1 MTSRPPS
8 LWVATRDYREAR
20 SAAFVIAFAAVL
32 AVVPGLVVPML
43 VRAFLNRVLV
53 SGNVLWEIPILI
65 GLVACGVVTTVLVA
79 IQWHTATLVATR
91 LSASTSAAL
100 VWHVL
105 RLPTSVIERFGIGGL
120 TARVSMLQVRA
131 FQAGVLVPLA
141 FVNLFVI
148 VVYAVVIVILDPV
161 MGAAAIVVVLVS
173 IIVSGVLLLRRRE
186 LQDASSAA
194 TVSLSEQTTRVVTDM
209 ETIKASAAEQWVFDR
224 WSQERSGSAEATSAL
239 EVDGQRL
246 GLVSPF
252 TQAAG
257 LGIMLALGSLLVFR
271 GSLDLG
277 SFVAIQALLT
287 SMLIP
292 AGQIVWLGVL
302 AEGVASPQRLADEV
316 RDLPVDVEVSARGD
330 VDIPGS
336 GPVALSVRDLRFGY
350 DDPDPDRSG
359 QADPL
364 GDPPLFDGLSLEIPA
379 GAWLA
384 VVGGSGSGK
393 STLARLCVGELQP
406 WSGEILLDGVPRLA
420 TRRAARCAA
429 VGYVPQYPQLTPGTV
444 LDNVRMFD
452 PNIPEA
458 AVVEA
463 LSTAC
468 VLDAIDRRP
477 GGLQEMVLATGHGF
491 SGGELQRL
499 AIARA
504 LVRGPRLLVL
514 DEATSALDPI
524 VEAQLEE
531 RLRKLSVTC
540 LVIAHRLSTVRDAD
554 EIVVL
559 ERGAVVQRGSFDE
572 LRLQGR
578 FKELVH
584 G

>member
-1 MTSRPPS
+1 
-8 LWVATRDYREAR
+8 
-20 SAAFVIAFAAVL
+20 
-32 AVVPGLVVPML
+32 
-43 VRAFLNRVLV
+43 
-53 SGNVLWEIPILI
+53 
-65 GLVACGVVTTVLVA
+65 
-79 IQWHTATLVATR
+79 
-91 LSASTSAAL
+91 
-100 VWHVL
+100 
-105 RLPTSVIERFGIGGL
+105 
-120 TARVSMLQVRA
+120 VSMMQVRA
-131 FQAGVLVPLA
+131 FQAGVLLPLA

-161 MGAAAIVVVLVS
+161 MGAAAIAVVLVS
-173 IIVSGVLLLRRRE
+173 TVVSLLLLLRRRE
-186 LQDASSAA
+186 LQEAASTA

-271 GSLDLG
+271 GTLDLG

-316 RDLPVDVEVSARGD
+316 LDLPVDVEVSARGD

-336 GPVALSVRDLRFGY
+336 GPVALSVLDVRFGY
-350 DDPDPDRSG
+350 G
-359 QADPL
+359 GL
-364 GDPPLFDGLSLEIPA
+364 GGGRAGEHEARGERPRVDGLSLEIPA

-406 WSGEILLDGVPRLA
+406 WSGEILLDGVPRL
-420 TRRAARCAA
+420 TVERAARCAA
-429 VGYVPQYPQLTPGTV
+429 VGYVPQYPQLTPGTI

-452 PNIPEA
+452 PSITEA
-458 AVVEA
+458 AVVDA
-463 LSTAC
+463 LRTAC

-524 VEAQLEE
+524 VEVQLEE
-531 RLRKLSVTC
+531 RLRELSLTC

-554 EIVVL
+554 QIVVL
-559 ERGAVVQRGSFDE
+559 ERGSLVQRGTFDD
-572 LRLQGR
+572 LRLEGR
-578 FKELVH
+578 FRELVH

>member
-1 MTSRPPS
+1 MNSRPPA

-20 SAAFVIAFAAVL
+20 SAAFVIALAAVL

-53 SGNVLWEIPILI
+53 SGNVLWEIPILV

-105 RLPTSVIERFGIGGL
+105 RLPTSAIERFGSGGL
-120 TARVSMLQVRA
+120 TARVSMMQVRA

-148 VVYAVVIVILDPV
+148 VVYAVVIVILDPI
-161 MGAAAIVVVLVS
+161 MGAAAIIVVLVS
-173 IIVSGVLLLRRRE
+173 IVVSGVLLLRRRE

-194 TVSLSEQTTRVVTDM
+194 TVSLSEQTTKVVTDM

-224 WSQERSGSAEATSAL
+224 WSQERSASAEATSAL

-330 VDIPGS
+330 LAIPGS
-336 GPVALSVRDLRFGY
+336 GPLALSVRNLRFGY
-350 DDPDPDRSG
+350 DDAGGGWSG
-359 QADPL
+359 EADSI

-406 WSGEILLDGVPRLA
+406 WSGEILLDEVPRLDA
-420 TRRAARCAA
+420 HRAARCAA

-452 PNIPEA
+452 PSIPEA
-458 AVVEA
+458 AVVDA
-463 LSTAC
+463 LTTAC

-531 RLRKLSVTC
+531 RLRELSVTC

-559 ERGAVVQRGSFDE
+559 ERGTLVQRGSFDE
-572 LRLQGR
+572 LRLHGR

>member
-20 SAAFVIAFAAVL
+20 SAAFVIALAAVL

-53 SGNVLWEIPILI
+53 SGNVLWEIPILV

-91 LSASTSAAL
+91 LSASSSAAL

-105 RLPTSVIERFGIGGL
+105 RLPTSIIERLGIGGL
-120 TARVSMLQVRA
+120 TARVSMMQVRA

-141 FVNLFVI
+141 FVNILVI
-148 VVYAVVIVILDPV
+148 VVYAVVIVILNPV
-161 MGAAAIVVVLVS
+161 MGAAAIAVVLVS
-173 IIVSGVLLLRRRE
+173 IIVSATLLLRRRD

-194 TVSLSEQTTRVVTDM
+194 TVSLSEHTTHVVTDM

-224 WSQERSGSAEATSAL
+224 WSQERSDSADATSAL
-239 EVDGQRL
+239 AVDGQRL

-277 SFVAIQALLT
+277 SFVAIQALLA

-316 RDLPVDVEVSARGD
+316 CELPVDVEVSARGD

-350 DDPDPDRSG
+350 DDLDRG
-359 QADPL
+359 GNGGAE
-364 GDPPLFDGLSLEIPA
+364 PPLLDGVSLEIAA
-379 GAWLA
+379 GRWVA

-420 TRRAARCAA
+420 AHRVARCAA

-452 PNIPEA
+452 QSIPEA

-477 GGLQEMVLATGHGF
+477 AGLQEMVLATGHGF

-524 VEAQLEE
+524 VEMQLEE
-531 RLRKLSVTC
+531 RLRELSVTC

-559 ERGAVVQRGSFDE
+559 ERGAIVQRGSFDE